1 MVKLLFGIHCHQ
13 PIDNFYEVVDDAIN
27 KAYKP
32 FLEVVKDYPDFK
44 FSVHYSGWLLE
55 YIKNNDKSL
64 FKLMQ
69 DLSYNGQIEFFS
81 GGFYEPILA
90 VIPSDDR
97 KYQIEKLNNF
107 IKENFGQ
114 TPKGL
119 WLTERVWDSSIVT
132 DLVECGIEY
141 VIVDDYH
148 FLSTGFKKEA
158 LYGYYTTESNGY
170 KINLFP
176 IDKNLRYLIPFKP
189 VEKIL
194 EYLNS
199 ISKYGVNPAGIIFDD
214 GEKFGV
220 WPKTY
225 WWVYQERWLNQ
236 FLEVITSQKDVKP
249 YHYRDYLKEEKPI
262 GFAYL
267 PITSYHEMGEWSL
280 FPEDFQEFEELKEFL
295 EKNGLQN
302 HFEKFVKGNI
312 WHNFLVKYPES
323 NRIHKRVLDLS
334 TTGRPYKKNKEFLEN
349 LLKSQCNDVLWH
361 GIFGGLY
368 LPNLRNN
375 TYKYIIKADKELEK
389 LSKPPKIQVKDL
401 DLDGYEEVKIT
412 TQKMILIFDS
422 KESGQ
427 LTELSLKDK
436 EFNFQ
441 NTLTRRKEG
450 YHKNLLTPKQ
460 DTPSEEGITTIHNA
474 QLEIDPQHIKDL
486 LIYDWYTKNSFI
498 DHITDDSF
506 NLETFYRCSFREYS
520 DFTNQPFNLEYAKD
534 EIVFKRK
541 GGVYKD
547 KKYNT
552 ILIKTYKVE
561 ESKITALLQLQTD
574 YKDILKYVC
583 EFNFHFANLPHHLTQ
598 PIYHGKS
605 ITFKLKDDYTQKTI
619 IFNFNKELDIFTYP
633 INTVS
638 QSEKS
643 VDITNQGL
651 SIGFLTDFQ
660 EELNLKITLEIV
672 DL

>member
-13 PIDNFYEVVDDAIN
+13 PVDNFFEVVDDAIN

-32 FLEVVKDYPDFK
+32 FLDVVKNYPNFK
-44 FSVHYSGWLLE
+44 LSVHYSGWLLQ
-55 YIKNNDKSL
+55 YIKDNDKNL
-64 FKLMQ
+64 FKLLQ

-90 VIPSDDR
+90 SIPSDDR
-97 KYQIEKLNNF
+97 KYQIEKLNDF

-119 WLTERVWDSSIVT
+119 WLTERVWDSSIVA
-132 DLVECGIEY
+132 DLVETGIEY

-148 FLSTGFKKEA
+148 FLSTGFKKES

-189 VEKIL
+189 VDKIK

-199 ISKYGVNPAGIIFDD
+199 ISKYGINPAGIIFDD

-225 WWVYQERWLNQ
+225 WWVYENRWLNQ
-236 FLEVITSQKDVKP
+236 FLEVITSSDSIQTTHFHQ
-249 YHYRDYLKEEKPI
+249 YIKEEKPI
-262 GFAYL
+262 GMAYL

-280 FPEDFQEFEELKEFL
+280 FSEDFTEFEELKEIL
-295 EKNGLQN
+295 IKNGMETY
-302 HFEKFVKGNI
+302 FEKFVKGNI
-312 WHNFLVKYPES
+312 WHNFLIKYPES

-334 TTGRPYKKNKEFLEN
+334 ISSRPYKKNKNLLEN

-368 LPNLRNN
+368 LPNLRDNA
-375 TYKYIIKADKELEK
+375 YRYIIKTEKELEK
-389 LSKPPKIQVKDL
+389 LPKTPKVQVKDY
-401 DLDGYEEVKIT
+401 DFDGYQEVKIKT
-412 TQKMILIFDS
+412 ENLIVILDS

-450 YHKNLLTPKQ
+450 YHENLLKPKNQ
-460 DTPSEEGITTIHNA
+460 ETTEDGISTIHNMDL
-474 QLEIDPQHIKDL
+474 QIETDKIKDL

-498 DHITDDSF
+498 DHITDESF
-506 NLETFYRCSFREYS
+506 NLETFYRCTFKEYS
-520 DFTNQPFNLEYAKD
+520 DFANQPFNLEYVGE

-547 KKYNT
+547 KKYET
-552 ILIKTYKVE
+552 TLTKTYKVE
-561 ESKITALLQLQTD
+561 KNYVESVIKIETD
-574 YKDILKYVC
+574 YKEKLKYVC
-583 EFNFHFANLPHHLTQ
+583 EINLHFANLPSGLNK

-605 ITFKLKDDYTQKTI
+605 DTFKIYDPYTQKTI
-619 IFNFNKELDIFTYP
+619 TFKTNKETDIFTYP

-651 SIGFLTDFQ
+651 TIGFTSDFEK
-660 EELNLKITLEIV
+660 EELLKIKLTIL
-672 DL
+672 D

>member
-13 PIDNFYEVVDDAIN
+13 PVDNFYEVVDDAIN
-27 KAYKP
+27 KSYKP
-32 FLEVVKDYPDFK
+32 FLEVVKRYPDFK
-44 FSVHYSGWLLE
+44 FSVHYSGWLLQ
-55 YIKNNDKSL
+55 YIKDNDKNL

-81 GGFYEPILA
+81 GGFYEPFLA
-90 VIPSDDR
+90 SIPSDDR
-97 KYQIEKLNNF
+97 RYQIEKLNNF

-114 TPKGL
+114 IPKGL
-119 WLTERVWDSSIVT
+119 WLTERVWDSSIIP
-132 DLVECGIEY
+132 DLVETGIHY

-158 LYGYYTTESNGY
+158 LYGYYTTESNGH

-189 VEKIL
+189 IEKITQ
-194 EYLNS
+194 YLNS

-225 WWVYQERWLNQ
+225 WWVYEKGWLEQ
-236 FLEVITSQKDVKP
+236 FLETITSSNTIQTTH
-249 YHYRDYLKEEKPI
+249 YHQYINEEKPI
-262 GFAYL
+262 GMAYL

-280 FPEDFQEFEELKEFL
+280 FAEDFEEFEELKNFL
-295 EKNGLQN
+295 TKNGME
-302 HFEKFVKGNI
+302 HYFEKFVKGNI
-312 WHNFLVKYPES
+312 WHNFLIKYPES
-323 NRIHKRVLDLS
+323 NRIHKRILDLS
-334 TTGRPYKKNKEFLEN
+334 TSSRPYKKDKNLLEN
-349 LLKSQCNDVLWH
+349 LLKAQCNDVLWH

-375 TYKYIIKADKELEK
+375 AYRYIIKTEKELEK
-389 LSKPPKIQVKDL
+389 LSKNRKVQVKDY
-401 DLDGYEEVKIT
+401 DFDGYEEVKVT
-412 TQKMILIFDS
+412 TQNLILIFDS

-427 LTELSLKDK
+427 LTELSIKDK

-450 YHKNLLTPKQ
+450 YHRNLLNPKENEN
-460 DTPSEEGITTIHNA
+460 TEEGISTIHNMD
-474 QLEIDPQHIKDL
+474 LKIDTNHIKDL

-506 NLETFYRCSFREYS
+506 NLDNFYRCTFKEYS
-520 DFTNQPFNLEYAKD
+520 DFANQPFNLEYVGD
-534 EIVFKRK
+534 QIVFKRR
-541 GGVYKD
+541 GGIYTD
-547 KKYNT
+547 KKYNAT
-552 ILIKTYKVE
+552 LTKTYKVE
-561 ESKITALLQLQTD
+561 QNKVEAVINIQTD
-574 YKDILKYVC
+574 YKEKLIYLC
-583 EFNFHFANLPHHLTQ
+583 EFNFHFATLPQHLNK

-605 ITFKLKDDYTQKTI
+605 NNFKIFDLYTQKTI
-619 IFNFNKELDIFTYP
+619 TIKTSKEMDIYSYP

-643 VDITNQGL
+643 LDITNQGL
-651 SIGFLTDFQ
+651 TVGFTTDFKE
-660 EELNLKITLEIV
+660 EELIKLILEV
-672 DL
+672 V